1 MDLSLLDIAKHPN
14 IKIELKPT
22 DLKNDI
28 TIKAMYTFEEKD
40 SSGKVLNTYQT
51 PSSSIISVD
60 LTALSS
66 VKTIVAP
73 PDLLAN
79 GELAKDVVTVTDNK
93 GQTHAIYLPNKSIM
107 TVYKP
112 LDLIAES
119 ASSSLNTEFVTVAEA
134 LKIAANNK
142 VTTLKIKDGASEIAS
157 HFDDLI
163 NIERAGKLLDVSVN
177 DPLDGQYVLP
187 FPKLS
192 TTNQNLLASKVI
204 NLTQWNAST
213 SDIAKKFAN
222 SNVTSID
229 VIDSLANIQKNID
242 ILQADNSK
250 IHTVSFTDKNTQ
262 NVLNLTYDQYANDVD
277 VLAKISNLHSIVVTS
292 GKFTNSSSFYK
303 AGNSTDS
310 LNYVGVLK
318 NLDVDHN
325 NVILKYN
332 ATKNEVITLTH
343 FNTGDSVQFIGAD
356 NKAVSIDQ
364 LHFYNT
370 SVDKQFGVLISTNL
384 ANQNTFNGVFIAGL
398 TLSMLNKNATDDII
412 FDDNT
417 SDNLNLETYQSHI
430 AIVGTPLH
438 S

>member
-1 MDLSLLDIAKHPN
+1 MNWTPWACFSP
-14 IKIELKPT
+14 
-22 DLKNDI
+22 
-28 TIKAMYTFEEKD
+28 D
-40 SSGKVLNTYQT
+40 SSW
-51 PSSSIISVD
+51 
-60 LTALSS
+60 
-66 VKTIVAP
+66 IVAP

-119 ASSSLNTEFVTVAEA
+119 AASSLNTEFVTVAEA

-177 DPLDGQYVLP
+177 DPLNGQYVLP

-192 TTNQNLLASKVI
+192 TTTQNLLASKVI

-262 NVLNLTYDQYANDVD
+262 NILNLTYDQYANDVD
-277 VLAKISNLHSIVVTS
+277 V
-292 GKFTNSSSFYK
+292 
-303 AGNSTDS
+303 
-310 LNYVGVLK
+310 
-318 NLDVDHN
+318 
-325 NVILKYN
+325 
-332 ATKNEVITLTH
+332 
-343 FNTGDSVQFIGAD
+343 
-356 NKAVSIDQ
+356 
-364 LHFYNT
+364 
-370 SVDKQFGVLISTNL
+370 
-384 ANQNTFNGVFIAGL
+384 
-398 TLSMLNKNATDDII
+398 
-412 FDDNT
+412 
-417 SDNLNLETYQSHI
+417 
-430 AIVGTPLH
+430 
-438 S
+438 